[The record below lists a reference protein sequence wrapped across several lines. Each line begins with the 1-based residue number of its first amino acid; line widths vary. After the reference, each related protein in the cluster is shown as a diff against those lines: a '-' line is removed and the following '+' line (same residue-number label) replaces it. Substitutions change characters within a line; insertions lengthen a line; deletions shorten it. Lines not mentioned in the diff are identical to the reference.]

1 MLYIYIHKY
10 MSQMRYQIYT
20 CAPYCKYN
28 TPNYRR
34 LTQLFLAVAPFTV
47 CANMHFMV
55 HEVSVNNF

>member
-1 MLYIYIHKY
+1 

-34 LTQLFLAVAPFTV
+34 FTQLFLAVAPFTV